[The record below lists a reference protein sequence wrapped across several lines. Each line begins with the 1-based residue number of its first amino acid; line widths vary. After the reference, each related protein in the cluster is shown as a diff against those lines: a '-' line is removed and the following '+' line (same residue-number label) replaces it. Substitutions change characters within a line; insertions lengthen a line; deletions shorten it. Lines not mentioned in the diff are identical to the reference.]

1 MYEVEIIAAFS
12 AAHRLRDYN
21 GKCEHLHGHNYRVH
35 VSVRASQ
42 TGRCGMVIDFGDL
55 KKASSRVL
63 ERLDHSFLNE
73 IEPFVEI
80 EPSAENI
87 AAFLF
92 SEIARELDHQAI
104 MLYSVSVWESDTS
117 RATFFRADESL

>member
-1 MYEVEIIAAFS
+1 MFEVEIIAAFS

-35 VSVRASQ
+35 VCVRASAP
-42 TGRCGMVIDFGDL
+42 GKGGMVIDFGDL
-55 KKASSRVL
+55 KRASNRVL
-63 ERLDHSFLNE
+63 DRLDHSFLNE

-92 SEIARELDHQAI
+92 SEIARELIDQGK

-117 RATFFRADESL
+117 RATFVRDDGHT